1 LDKGGLQGGFGPLS
15 GPPKPDDNPLKASR
29 PLSSTAV
36 VSPSYPFG
44 KGDSQRSGLF
54 QAKDLTAVVHWSSM
68 TEQFFFAVTEA
79 TQVAEVR
86 RHVVALA
93 GKLGFSETEVGKVA
107 IVATEAATNLAKHA
121 LQGEVVV
128 RLIEDQDRRGI
139 EILALD
145 NGPGMVNVAQS
156 LRDGFSTAGSPGT
169 GMGAMSRLARSFD
182 LHSDPKGTAVFA
194 EVWPGRASESKSP
207 DAMDIGAVC
216 RAKRNE
222 VACGDGWG
230 AASFTGRVL
239 LLLVDGLGHGLG
251 AATAAQE
258 AIRIF
263 RSTLQHSPARIV
275 ESAHAALRS
284 TRGAVLGIAEIDLS
298 QKLVR
303 YAGVGNISG
312 VIVSDGGSRHLM
324 STNGIVGQ
332 DVRKVQEFSYPFPT
346 DAVLVLHSDGLTSH
360 WNLSNYPGLLRKVP
374 GLIAGI
380 LYRDYQRG
388 SDDVTVVAARASVR
402 Q

>member
-1 LDKGGLQGGFGPLS
+1 
-15 GPPKPDDNPLKASR
+15 
-29 PLSSTAV
+29 
-36 VSPSYPFG
+36 
-44 KGDSQRSGLF
+44 
-54 QAKDLTAVVHWSSM
+54 M
-68 TEQFFFAVTEA
+68 TEQFIFAVTEMS
-79 TQVAEVR
+79 QVAEVR
-86 RHVVALA
+86 RQVVALA
-93 GKLGFSETEVGKVA
+93 SKLGFNPTEVGKA
-107 IVATEAATNLAKHA
+107 ALVATEAATNLAKHA
-121 LQGEVVV
+121 VQGEVLI
-128 RLIEDQDRRGI
+128 RLLEDQDRSGI

-145 NGPGMVNVAQS
+145 KGPGMVNVAQS
-156 LRDGFSTAGSPGT
+156 LRDGYSTAGSPGT
-169 GMGAMSRLARSFD
+169 GMGAMRRLARSFD
-182 LHSDPKGTAVFA
+182 LHSDPKGTALLA
-194 EVWPGRASESKSP
+194 EVWSGRACEGRSP
-207 DAMDIGAVC
+207 DSMDVGVVS

-222 VACGDGWG
+222 VVCGDGWG

-239 LLLVDGLGHGLG
+239 LLVVDGLGHGLG

-263 RSTLQHSPARIV
+263 RSNLQHSPARIV

-284 TRGAVLGIAEIDLS
+284 TRGAVLGVAEIDLS

-303 YAGVGNISG
+303 YAGVGNVSG
-312 VIVSDGGSRHLM
+312 VIVSDGSSRHLV
-324 STNGIVGQ
+324 STNGTVGQ

-360 WNLSNYPGLLRKVP
+360 WNLSNYPGLLRKAP

-388 SDDVTVVAARASVR
+388 SDDVTVVAARAASVR

>member
-1 LDKGGLQGGFGPLS
+1 MRIFPLNQGGGAKRHGGCPVGL
-15 GPPKPDDNPLKASR
+15 PKPRQPAEGFAFFPPLIR
-29 PLSSTAV
+29 GNIFRGAV
-36 VSPSYPFG
+36 FF
-44 KGDSQRSGLF
+44 KL
-54 QAKDLTAVVHWSSM
+54 KDVTTDIHRFSM
-68 TEQFFFAVTEA
+68 KEQFIFAVTEMS
-79 TQVAEVR
+79 QVAEVR
-86 RHVVALA
+86 RQVVALA
-93 GKLGFSETEVGKVA
+93 SKVGFNPTEVGKA
-107 IVATEAATNLAKHA
+107 ALVATEAATNLAKHSV
-121 LQGEVVV
+121 QGEVLI
-128 RLIEDQDRRGI
+128 RLLEDQDRSGI

-145 NGPGMVNVAQS
+145 KGPGMVNVAQS
-156 LRDGFSTAGSPGT
+156 LRDGYSTAGSPGT
-169 GMGAMSRLARSFD
+169 GMGAMRRLAGSFD
-182 LHSDPKGTAVFA
+182 LHSAPTKGTAVLA
-194 EVWPGRASESKSP
+194 EVWSGRAPEGKSP
-207 DAMDIGAVC
+207 DPMEVGVVC

-222 VACGDGWG
+222 LVCGDGWG
-230 AASFTGRVL
+230 AASVTGRVL
-239 LLLVDGLGHGLG
+239 LLVVDGLGHGLG

-258 AIRIF
+258 AIRSF
-263 RSTLQHSPARIV
+263 RSSLQHSPARIV

-312 VIVSDGGSRHLM
+312 VIVSDQSSRHLV
-324 STNGIVGQ
+324 STNGTVGQ

-360 WNLSNYPGLLRKVP
+360 WNLSNYPGLLRKAP

-388 SDDVTVVAARASVR
+388 SDDVTVVAARAASVR